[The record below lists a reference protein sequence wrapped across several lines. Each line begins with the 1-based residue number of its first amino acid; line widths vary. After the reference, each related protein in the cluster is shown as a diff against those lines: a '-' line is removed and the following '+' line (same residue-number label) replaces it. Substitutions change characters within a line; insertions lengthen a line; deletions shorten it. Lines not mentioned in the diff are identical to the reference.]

1 MRISASAATAYGLVL
16 LKIQPD
22 HLQIMTVN
30 KSLQS
35 RAYEKLKESRLY
47 QTYRVAFQQGTGLS
61 VYLVPS
67 DDEDAMADEVAPNP
81 LCALLN
87 QKMGAEVCRCF
98 HRRLVDEAA
107 VCGKTLT
114 CFVGF
119 KETAIPV
126 RSGQLTIGF
135 LRTGQ
140 VFSEGDRQKAFQAVE
155 HQLPGEWTA
164 EERAMLE
171 EAFRCSP
178 QVAQERYLGC
188 VTMLTIFAAQ
198 LSEELNRILIAEEN
212 AEPPMV
218 TAAKQFVNAHLEE
231 KIVLDEVAKYVHVSP
246 YYFCK
251 MFKQSTGMT
260 LTEYVNRRR
269 VERAKRRLL
278 NPQTRV
284 TEVAYDVGYQSL
296 SQFNRSF
303 LKYAGKSPTQFR
315 AESQLDEALF
325 AA

>member
-1 MRISASAATAYGLVL
+1 MTA
-16 LKIQPD
+16 
-22 HLQIMTVN
+22 N

-35 RAYEKLKESRLY
+35 RAYEKLRESRLY
-47 QTYRVAFQQGTGLS
+47 LTFRQAFQQATGL
-61 VYLVPS
+61 VLHLVP
-67 DDEDAMADEVAPNP
+67 ADEEDEVPELAAGNP
-81 LCALLN
+81 FCEMVSRRVKAD
-87 QKMGAEVCRCF
+87 ACRCS
-98 HRRLVDEAA
+98 HKKLLEEA
-107 VCGKTLT
+107 GSGGRTQT
-114 CFVGF
+114 CFAGL

-126 RSGQLTIGF
+126 RSGQLTVGY

-140 VFSEGDRQKAFQAVE
+140 VFADGGKAKGFSAVKNELIGD
-155 HQLPGEWTA
+155 WTEA
-164 EERAMLE
+164 ELTMLE
-171 EAFRCSP
+171 EAFQKSP
-178 QVAQERYLGC
+178 EVSAERYMAC

-198 LSEELNRILIAEEN
+198 MSEELNRILIAEEH

-218 TAAKQFVNAHLEE
+218 TAAKQYVNAHLEE

-315 AESQLDEALF
+315 AESQSDETF
-325 AA
+325 CAA